1 MGVEIEGSR
10 LVNDN
15 DECPYCNGIGKVNGP
30 GAPDCPQC
38 RGTGV
43 MGVFLRS
50 YPQNEAKISGESH
63 NLLYK

>member
-1 MGVEIEGSR
+1 MGAEIEVNR

-15 DECPYCNGIGKVNGP
+15 DECPYCNGMGKVNAP

-43 MGVFLRS
+43 MGLFLQS
-50 YPQNEAKISGESH
+50 YPQNEAKISCKSQ
-63 NLLYK
+63 NLL